1 MRRRWTELPM
11 PKEVIACIDDA
22 LGRAQGQPKL
32 LTFFNRKGPLIGDY
46 DEYEIPGVNQHEI
59 TPNSRI

>member
-1 MRRRWTELPM
+1 M

-46 DEYEIPGVNQHEI
+46 DEYEIPGVDQHEI